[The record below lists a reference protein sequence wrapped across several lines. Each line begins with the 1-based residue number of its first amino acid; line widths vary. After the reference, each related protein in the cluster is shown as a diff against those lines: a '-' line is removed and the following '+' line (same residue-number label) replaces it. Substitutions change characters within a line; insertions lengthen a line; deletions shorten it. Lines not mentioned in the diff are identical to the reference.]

1 MLDSY
6 SLWGSRIG
14 HGNTQHA
21 MYGELL
27 EFVNLRMETADSCL
41 TLIENEK
48 IADALGLGRSL
59 LEHYLLFILMCRGK
73 KYFQVQDLTNLT
85 EGEFKKRLKAQQ
97 EDLAQKQADGSTK
110 CLEVRRYTR
119 GRYLMYV
126 FEGLHSGDEP
136 EFTIPMHFF
145 QHQEFRPEVMRLKD
159 EDYFQYYEDP
169 EDVKKA
175 LKAHTREAE
184 FRYKYYLSYGAL
196 LECLELN
203 GLADAGDIT
212 RIEAHYTFLG
222 KFLHPTHDAVREL
235 HENSNVHHGGTGV
248 GLSQVYSRESKLL
261 TAVYVCFMV
270 HGLLN
275 EAQGVLEAAPVK
287 YVTKA
292 GTEDLR
298 AITNVVESQIPYFW
312 FIFNGPTAYDK
323 FQFCVSHATQEN
335 REEWGDY
342 LNAPSEKAVFNQSIL
357 GHFKDTLRG
366 WSNRLWGSYA
376 SPLA

>member
-6 SLWGSRIG
+6 SLWGSKIE

-21 MYGELL
+21 MYSELL

-59 LEHYLLFILMCRGK
+59 LEHYLLFMLMCRGK
-73 KYFQVQDLTNLT
+73 KYFQVQDLTGLT

-97 EDLAQKQADGSTK
+97 EDLAQKQADDSTK

-159 EDYFQYYEDP
+159 GDYFQYYEDP

-175 LKAHTREAE
+175 LKVHTREAE

-196 LECLELN
+196 LECLDLN
-203 GLADAGDIT
+203 GLVVAGDQILRESKRTTRFSVSSCTPPMTLCASFT
-212 RIEAHYTFLG
+212 RIAMCIM
-222 KFLHPTHDAVREL
+222 AVREPACPKPI
-235 HENSNVHHGGTGV
+235 HENPSSSQLCTSASWFTGF
-248 GLSQVYSRESKLL
+248 LMKRRE
-261 TAVYVCFMV
+261 CW
-270 HGLLN
+270 
-275 EAQGVLEAAPVK
+275 
-287 YVTKA
+287 
-292 GTEDLR
+292 R
-298 AITNVVESQIPYFW
+298 
-312 FIFNGPTAYDK
+312 
-323 FQFCVSHATQEN
+323 
-335 REEWGDY
+335 
-342 LNAPSEKAVFNQSIL
+342 
-357 GHFKDTLRG
+357 
-366 WSNRLWGSYA
+366 RLQ
-376 SPLA
+376 